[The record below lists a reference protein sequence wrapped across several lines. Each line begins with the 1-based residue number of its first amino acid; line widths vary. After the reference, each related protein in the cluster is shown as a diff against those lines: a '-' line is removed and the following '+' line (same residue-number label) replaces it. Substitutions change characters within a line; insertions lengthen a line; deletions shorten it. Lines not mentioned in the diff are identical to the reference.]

1 MRNYA
6 ERIIFALAS
15 IFRRPQQGY
24 WLVSESNKYCIAL
37 TVGYVLTQCFA
48 CRHGDQYAIIE
59 LVEHLPAKFINRL
72 AKFRSTWRSIIY
84 LPRVCSDSK
93 LRFSISED
101 KKCRLSKWAANHK
114 APCTIASLAM
124 SRGFTCEKRAVVNT
138 GSAMLKTTFES
149 GRQYRGWCAH
159 DYLGYSL
166 LNGSGAGAVG
176 DCWNAC
182 SIFVTLGSA
191 LNHFTFTE
199 GVKSRFGCNPTALSG
214 QHTCAC
220 SKSLCCRGLHKSL
233 VW

>member
-1 MRNYA
+1 M
-6 ERIIFALAS
+6 FWPSAL
-15 IFRRPQQGY
+15 
-24 WLVSESNKYCIAL
+24 
-37 TVGYVLTQCFA
+37 

-84 LPRVCSDSK
+84 PPRVCSDSK
-93 LRFSISED
+93 LCVQFQKIKSADYRNGRRTTGHRVQSRAWQCHVVLHV
-101 KKCRLSKWAANHK
+101 KKK
-114 APCTIASLAM
+114 P
-124 SRGFTCEKRAVVNT
+124 AVVNT